1 MEITYIK
8 LKRIHEQQK
17 LVAVADV
24 TIDDLIVIHGIKV
37 LSNRD
42 NGLFIAMPSKKN
54 PNGTFSD
61 IVHPISVAAR
71 NIFEKLLFPATEKM
85 IKDKRNSL
93 QYKLTREN
101 KSDIIEQNL
110 NDFTIIEE
118 DGMRFVDESVKDEIL
133 SWFLHK

>member
-1 MEITYIK
+1 
-8 LKRIHEQQK
+8 
-17 LVAVADV
+17 
-24 TIDDLIVIHGIKV
+24 
-37 LSNRD
+37 
-42 NGLFIAMPSKKN
+42 MPSKKN

-85 IKDKRNSL
+85 IKEKRNSL

-101 KSDIIEQNL
+101 TRDIIEQNL
-110 NDFTIIEE
+110 NEFTIEE

-133 SWFLHK
+133 SWLNS

>member
-8 LKRIHEQQK
+8 LKRIYEQQK

-85 IKDKRNSL
+85 IKEKRNSL

-101 KSDIIEQNL
+101 TRDIIEQNL
-110 NDFTIIEE
+110 NDFTIVEE

-133 SWFLHK
+133 SWLNS

>member
-8 LKRIHEQQK
+8 LKRIYEQQK

-85 IKDKRNSL
+85 IKEKRNYL

-101 KSDIIEQNL
+101 TRDIIEQNL
-110 NDFTIIEE
+110 NDFTIVEE

-133 SWFLHK
+133 SWLNS

>member
-8 LKRIHEQQK
+8 LKRIRDQQK
-17 LVAVADV
+17 LVAIADV

-61 IVHPISVAAR
+61 IVHPISVSAR
-71 NIFEKLLFPATEKM
+71 SIFEKLLFPAT
-85 IKDKRNSL
+85 DKLLKENRTNL
-93 QYKLTREN
+93 QYKKTQ
-101 KSDIIEQNL
+101 KAQTTIIEQRL
-110 NDFTIIEE
+110 DDFAIVE
-118 DGMRFVDESVKDEIL
+118 DDMRFVDESVKDEIL
-133 SWFLHK
+133 SWLNP

>member
-24 TIDDLIVIHGIKV
+24 TIDDLIVIHGIKI

-85 IKDKRNSL
+85 IKEKRNSL

-101 KSDIIEQNL
+101 TRDIIEQNL
-110 NDFTIIEE
+110 NEFTIEE

-133 SWFLHK
+133 SWLNS

>member
-24 TIDDLIVIHGIKV
+24 TIDDLIVIHGIKI

-71 NIFEKLLFPATEKM
+71 NIFEKLLFPATKKM
-85 IKDKRNSL
+85 IKEKRNSL

-101 KSDIIEQNL
+101 TRDIIEQNL
-110 NDFTIIEE
+110 NEFTIIEE

-133 SWFLHK
+133 SWLNS

>member
-8 LKRIHEQQK
+8 LKRIRDQQK
-17 LVAVADV
+17 LVAIADV

-61 IVHPISVAAR
+61 IVHPISVSAR
-71 NIFEKLLFPATEKM
+71 SIFEKLLFPAT
-85 IKDKRNSL
+85 DKLLKENRAHL
-93 QYKLTREN
+93 QYKKTQ
-101 KSDIIEQNL
+101 KAQTTIIEQRL
-110 NDFTIIEE
+110 DDFAIVE
-118 DGMRFVDESVKDEIL
+118 DDMRFVDESVKDEIL
-133 SWFLHK
+133 SWLNP

>member
-24 TIDDLIVIHGIKV
+24 TIDDLIVIHGIKI

-85 IKDKRNSL
+85 IKEKRNSL

-101 KSDIIEQNL
+101 TRDIIEQNL
-110 NDFTIIEE
+110 NEFTIIEE

-133 SWFLHK
+133 SWLNS